1 MRGLQSFLGLRL
13 VDSTFRKKMAGSS
26 KNVSEKFLSPAY
38 FQVTRPKIP
47 SKKTDSAATKLLP
60 PSEYNVVKD
69 QGDESAR
76 ALAEINKLQ
85 NENKQL
91 RQQLERSKE
100 EELRLEGEIRKTRL
114 MVQKGR
120 VDDALDLKRM
130 AELQEENLSLQSE
143 VRKLGGLTAKLKTEL
158 KEMKSNFETDLER
171 SEAEL
176 EKANSLIKEL
186 KTELRQKEEMFEREV
201 ESLEKRARKQMAIVK
216 NLKAEVKNAE
226 EQVKI
231 DRRGFEDVLGKN
243 EYDKY
248 EQIKALQKSL
258 NACEAKYLKE
268 LQEMSDE
275 LSRREQIHVETKN
288 KLNAAEEELKI
299 FKDELKAKERE
310 YSTNITNYQEK
321 IQASQSDFDKTF
333 KELSCKIEEQ
343 TISYQR
349 EVQNLTGGIINQAI
363 QSSKSH
369 CLCH

>member
-1 MRGLQSFLGLRL
+1 
-13 VDSTFRKKMAGSS
+13 
-26 KNVSEKFLSPAY
+26 
-38 FQVTRPKIP
+38 
-47 SKKTDSAATKLLP
+47 
-60 PSEYNVVKD
+60 
-69 QGDESAR
+69 
-76 ALAEINKLQ
+76 LAEINKLQ

-299 FKDELKAKERE
+299 FKEELKAKERE